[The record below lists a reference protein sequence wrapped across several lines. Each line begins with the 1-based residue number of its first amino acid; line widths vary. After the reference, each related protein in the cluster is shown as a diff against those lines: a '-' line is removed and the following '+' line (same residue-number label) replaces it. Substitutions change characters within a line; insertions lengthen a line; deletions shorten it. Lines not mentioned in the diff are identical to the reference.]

1 MFLECEDDT
10 PIEVS
15 RVDAGADKATVTA
28 SINDNFN
35 KIVKAVVDLRKRG
48 SDVNLDEINRSI
60 AEIKEAQRKQ
70 DEALVNRGG
79 SHAGA
84 GDNELRRFVG
94 SDGKILLRG
103 SNGAD
108 GWRPGLLDDDAE
120 SVNDW
125 HRETRRLVS
134 LRSIAKMA
142 LPLGGARSPETPKLD
157 AMLARHLDL
166 APDTIRRTFS
176 GATGLGAEWA
186 QTLVVPSVVEAL
198 RLPAM
203 AVEDLF
209 DVMPMAAGTLTL
221 PVSTTLPRAYRYG
234 RPGTPAAQYAGSDVG
249 TDSRT
254 MTAQGLAVMV
264 PVWDDASEDSVI
276 DAGAFIMANMITGLR
291 LSTVDAIVN
300 GDSNA
305 THQDTALA
313 SWNPGSIFDA
323 NGTYGGSDDPRRA
336 WLGLRADAFDTST
349 TRDASGDSTFTG
361 SGGTLP
367 TALAALKAPHGAV
380 GDLVYLT
387 SFNHF
392 IAKIATDSNLLTVDK
407 YGPNATILKGE
418 SGAIYGKVKV
428 VISELVTSDLQAT
441 GLFTTTG
448 GSYSSGL
455 LFNRKRWIMGVR
467 RGVTSE
473 IERRASEGVNYL
485 VVTRRVIF
493 KKLDATADKTV
504 HLSYKV

>member
-1 MFLECEDDT
+1 MLFESEDET
-10 PIEVS
+10 PIEVA

-28 SINDNFN
+28 TLNDNFD
-35 KIVKAVVDLRKRG
+35 KITKAVVDLRKRG
-48 SDVNLDEINRSI
+48 SDVNLDEINRAL
-60 AEIKEAQRKQ
+60 AELRENQRRQ
-70 DEALVNRGG
+70 DEALVSRGTSANG
-79 SHAGA
+79 SDA
-84 GDNELRRFVG
+84 ELRRFVG
-94 SDGKILLRG
+94 ADGKLILRG
-103 SNGAD
+103 SNGEK
-108 GWRPGLLDDDAE
+108 GWQTGLLDDDIEAVNGWHAE
-120 SVNDW
+120 A
-125 HRETRRLVS
+125 RRLVS

-142 LPLGGARSPETPKLD
+142 LPLGGAKTPETPKLD
-157 AMLARHLDL
+157 AMLERHLGL
-166 APDTIRRTFS
+166 APDAVKRTFS
-176 GATGLGAEWA
+176 GATNLGAEWA

-209 DVMPMAAGTLTL
+209 DVMPMASSTMTL

-234 RPGTPAAQYAGSDVG
+234 RPGNPAAQYAGSDIG
-249 TDSRT
+249 TDSRS
-254 MTAQGLAVMV
+254 MVAQGLAVLV

-276 DAGAFIMANMITGLR
+276 DAGAFIMANMVNGLR
-291 LSTVDAIVN
+291 LSTVDAIIN
-300 GDSNA
+300 GDTAA

-361 SGGTLP
+361 AGGTLP
-367 TALAALKAPHGAV
+367 TAMAALKSPHGAA

-387 SFNHF
+387 SFSHF
-392 IAKIATDSNLLTVDK
+392 IAKIATDANLLTVDK
-407 YGPNATILKGE
+407 YGPNATILRGE
-418 SGAIYGKVKV
+418 SGALFGKVKV

-448 GSYSSGL
+448 GTYSSGL
-455 LFNRKRWIMGVR
+455 LLNRKRWIMGVR

-493 KKLDATADKTV
+493 KKLDGTSDKTV